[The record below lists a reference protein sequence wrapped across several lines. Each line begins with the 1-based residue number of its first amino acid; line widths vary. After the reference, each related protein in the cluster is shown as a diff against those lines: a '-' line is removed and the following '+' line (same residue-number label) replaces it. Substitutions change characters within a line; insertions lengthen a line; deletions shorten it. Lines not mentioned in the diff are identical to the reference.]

1 MFCFINEDKKLL
13 TRVDEEK
20 IQGEGMLTRD
30 LVMEKLRIWDR
41 INNLLSVK
49 IFSVCNIHCIDYIY
63 LI

>member
-30 LVMEKLRIWDR
+30 LVMEKLRD
-41 INNLLSVK
+41 LEQ
-49 IFSVCNIHCIDYIY
+49 D
-63 LI
+63 